1 MKKLLSILLS
11 AVLLT
16 AALSVTV
23 CADTGV
29 GIEPGQTMPDFTVS
43 LTDGTTVTLSEL
55 LEEKDLVVLNLFAS
69 WCGPCER
76 EFPEMD
82 AVRLENPRMEI
93 VAVSCEP
100 ADTMEIIA
108 DYKESH
114 GLSFPMGLKGD
125 RGDPG
130 PMGPQGETG
139 ARGPQGP
146 AGPQGLQGPAGP
158 AGECDC
164 PLTQE
169 QYEGLLVSMSNV
181 VYQIAYGMY
190 GASYAKN
197 CRDLF
202 LANPYNWNFIILR

>member
-1 MKKLLSILLS
+1 MAIHGCYPPAMDFMPCALPGNAENGQVLSFS
-11 AVLLT
+11 
-16 AALSVTV
+16 
-23 CADTGV
+23 DR
-29 GIEPGQTMPDFTVS
+29 EPGQLKWITAPVKGD
-43 LTDGTTVTLSEL
+43 
-55 LEEKDLVVLNLFAS
+55 
-69 WCGPCER
+69 
-76 EFPEMD
+76 
-82 AVRLENPRMEI
+82 
-93 VAVSCEP
+93 
-100 ADTMEIIA
+100 
-108 DYKESH
+108 
-114 GLSFPMGLKGD
+114 KGD